1 MKKICELIGTGDL
14 FAEIAKIKTFSAF
27 SGMDTKDL
35 TAFFVC
41 QQGDRC
47 CTDSVSAMTLEQ
59 VAKLIVYT
67 RGEIIDN
74 LTTYHGKFSDTY
86 HGKFSDNLNKSGSAV
101 TVHTQTNSGT
111 NDSLQKVVPN
121 NLTEMKEKSLIAVTN
136 TGTIEDRTETTEKIS
151 SDDKMGI
158 FTNDLICDIF
168 ATIAEAISIHIYVD

>member
-1 MKKICELIGTGDL
+1 MKKISELIGTGDL

-47 CTDSVSAMTLEQ
+47 CTDSVSAMSLEQ
-59 VAKLIVYT
+59 VAKLIVFT

-74 LTTYHGKFSDTY
+74 LTTYHGKFSE
-86 HGKFSDNLNKSGSAV
+86 NLTKSGSAV

-151 SDDKMGI
+151 TDDKTGI

-168 ATIAEAISIHIYVD
+168 AVIADAISIHIYVD

>member
-1 MKKICELIGTGDL
+1 MKKIYEVIGTGDL
-14 FAEIAKIKTFSAF
+14 FAEIAKIKNFSAF

-41 QQGDRC
+41 QQGERY
-47 CTDSVSAMTLEQ
+47 CTDSVSAMSLEQ
-59 VAKLIVYT
+59 IAKLIVYT

-74 LTTYHGKFSDTY
+74 LTTYHEKFSD
-86 HGKFSDNLNKSGSAV
+86 DLNKSGSVV
-101 TVHTQTNSGT
+101 TIHNRTNSGT

-136 TGTIEDRTETTEKIS
+136 TGNIEDRTETTEKIS
-151 SDDKMGI
+151 PYVKKSI

-168 ATIAEAISIHIYVD
+168 AVIANAISIYIYVD

>member
-1 MKKICELIGTGDL
+1 MKKISELIGTGDL

-27 SGMDTKDL
+27 SGLDTKDL
-35 TAFFVC
+35 TEFFVC
-41 QQGDRC
+41 QQGDRY
-47 CTDSVSAMTLEQ
+47 CTDYVSAMSLEQ

-74 LTTYHGKFSDTY
+74 LITYHDKLSE
-86 HGKFSDNLNKSGSAV
+86 NLNKFGSVV

-136 TGTIEDRTETTEKIS
+136 SGTIEDRTETTEKIS
-151 SDDKMGI
+151 TDDKMGI

-168 ATIAEAISIHIYVD
+168 TIIASAISIYIYD

>member
-1 MKKICELIGTGDL
+1 MKKISELIGDGDL

-41 QQGDRC
+41 QHGEKC
-47 CTDSVSAMTLEQ
+47 CTDSVSVMTLEQ
-59 VAKLIVYT
+59 IAKFIVYT

-74 LTTYHGKFSDTY
+74 LTTYHDKFTE
-86 HGKFSDNLNKSGSAV
+86 NLNKSGSVV

-121 NLTEMKEKSLIAVTN
+121 NLSEMKEKSLIAVTN
-136 TGTIEDRTETTEKIS
+136 SGNIEDRTETTEKIS
-151 SDDKMGI
+151 PNYKKNI
-158 FTNDLICDIF
+158 FTNNLICDIF
-168 ATIAEAISIHIYVD
+168 AVIANAISIYIYVE

>member
-1 MKKICELIGTGDL
+1 MKKISDLIGTGDL
-14 FAEIAKIKTFSAF
+14 FAEIARIKTFSAF
-27 SGMDTKDL
+27 SGMDTRDL

-41 QQGDRC
+41 QHGERC

-59 VAKLIVYT
+59 VAKFIVYT

-74 LTTYHGKFSDTY
+74 LTTYHGKFSE
-86 HGKFSDNLNKSGSAV
+86 NLNKSGSVV
-101 TVHTQTNSGT
+101 TSHTQTNSGT

-136 TGTIEDRTETTEKIS
+136 TGTIVDRTETTEKIS

-168 ATIAEAISIHIYVD
+168 TTIASAISIYIYD

>member
-1 MKKICELIGTGDL
+1 MKKICELIGSGDL
-14 FAEIAKIKTFSAF
+14 FAEIAKIKTFPAF

-41 QQGDRC
+41 QYGEKC

-59 VAKLIVYT
+59 IAKFIVYT

-74 LTTYHGKFSDTY
+74 LTTYHDKFSET
-86 HGKFSDNLNKSGSAV
+86 LNKSGSAV
-101 TVHTQTNSGT
+101 TVHTQTNTGT

-136 TGTIEDRTETTEKIS
+136 SGTVEDRTETTEKIS
-151 SDDKMGI
+151 PTVKKSI

-168 ATIAEAISIHIYVD
+168 AVIANAISIYIYVDQVIK

>member
-35 TAFFVC
+35 TEFFVC
-41 QQGDRC
+41 QQGERY
-47 CTDSVSAMTLEQ
+47 CTDCVSAMSLAQ

-74 LTTYHGKFSDTY
+74 LTNYHEKFSDVV
-86 HGKFSDNLNKSGSAV
+86 NKSGSVV
-101 TVHTQTNSGT
+101 TVHTQTTNGT

-121 NLTEMKEKSLIAVTN
+121 NLTEMKEKSMIAVTN
-136 TGTIEDRTETTEKIS
+136 TGNIEDRTETTEKIS
-151 SDDKMGI
+151 PDDKKSI

-168 ATIAEAISIHIYVD
+168 AVIANAISIYIYVDQVTK

>member
-35 TAFFVC
+35 TEFFVC
-41 QQGDRC
+41 QQGERY
-47 CTDSVSAMTLEQ
+47 CTDCVSAMSLAQ

-74 LTTYHGKFSDTY
+74 LTNYHEKFSDVV
-86 HGKFSDNLNKSGSAV
+86 NKSGSVV
-101 TVHTQTNSGT
+101 TVHTQTTNGT

-121 NLTEMKEKSLIAVTN
+121 NLTEMKEKSMIAVTN
-136 TGTIEDRTETTEKIS
+136 TGNIEDRTETTEKIS
-151 SDDKMGI
+151 PDDKKSI

-168 ATIAEAISIHIYVD
+168 AVIANAISIYIYVD

>member
-1 MKKICELIGTGDL
+1 MKKISDLIGTGDL

-35 TAFFVC
+35 TDLFVC
-41 QQGDRC
+41 QQGERY
-47 CTDSVSAMTLEQ
+47 CTDNISAMTLEQ

-74 LTTYHGKFSDTY
+74 LTTYHGKFSE
-86 HGKFSDNLNKSGSAV
+86 NLNKSGSAV
-101 TVHTQTNSGT
+101 TVHIQTKSGT

-136 TGTIEDRTETTEKIS
+136 TGTVEDRTETTEKIS
-151 SDDKMGI
+151 PTVKKSI
-158 FTNDLICDIF
+158 FTNNLICDIF
-168 ATIAEAISIHIYVD
+168 AVIANAISIYIYVD

>member
-27 SGMDTKDL
+27 SGMDTRDL
-35 TAFFVC
+35 TEFFVC
-41 QQGDRC
+41 QQGERY
-47 CTDSVSAMTLEQ
+47 CTDCVSAMSLAQ

-74 LTTYHGKFSDTY
+74 LTNYHEKFSDVV
-86 HGKFSDNLNKSGSAV
+86 NKSGSVV
-101 TVHTQTNSGT
+101 TVHTQTTNGT

-121 NLTEMKEKSLIAVTN
+121 NLTEMKEKSMIAVTN
-136 TGTIEDRTETTEKIS
+136 TGNIEDRTETTEKIS
-151 SDDKMGI
+151 PDDKKSI

-168 ATIAEAISIHIYVD
+168 AVIANAISIYIYVD